1 MKLLGCLLAVLLMQ
15 TMTSCSYDDSD
26 LWRSVNGL
34 TERLDQLESSM
45 QQEINSLKTIL
56 EKLNQKEVT
65 VDSAVETATG
75 WTITFSD
82 GTSVEI
88 AKGGSGSCR
97 RPSSSSRRRV
107 ISGGPTRAPRT
118 TSSS

>member
-1 MKLLGCLLAVLLMQ
+1 MKQFAPMKLLGCLLAVLLTQ

-56 EKLNQKEVT
+56 EKLNQQEVT

-88 AKGGSGSCR
+88 AKGG
-97 RPSSSSRRRV
+97 
-107 ISGGPTRAPRT
+107 
-118 TSSS
+118 

>member
-1 MKLLGCLLAVLLMQ
+1 
-15 TMTSCSYDDSD
+15 
-26 LWRSVNGL
+26 
-34 TERLDQLESSM
+34 M

-88 AKGGSGSCR
+88 AKGGLNYNAAPKGISGS
-97 RPSSSSRRRV
+97 
-107 ISGGPTRAPRT
+107 
-118 TSSS
+118 TSYFPA